1 MNTITRRD
9 DINEKELF
17 EDEFTLTVEG
27 DFFDEE
33 LGQEDQFADDELYG
47 EDLDLGFSQSL

>member
-9 DINEKELF
+9 DISEIELF
-17 EDEFTLTVEG
+17 EDEFTLIVEG

-47 EDLDLGFSQSL
+47 EDSDLGFSQSF